1 MELSLIR
8 MFRKLLRPFIP
19 KSFRKKIRQNLP
31 LPLHLPTMQR
41 LNLYRAK
48 TYVKIDKAKK
58 LLGYEPKFSFEEGME
73 ITAYY
78 IKWANL

>member
-1 MELSLIR
+1 MGRRFLHRGWE
-8 MFRKLLRPFIP
+8 KL
-19 KSFRKKIRQNLP
+19 
-31 LPLHLPTMQR
+31 
-41 LNLYRAK
+41 
-48 TYVKIDKAKK
+48 KIDKAKK